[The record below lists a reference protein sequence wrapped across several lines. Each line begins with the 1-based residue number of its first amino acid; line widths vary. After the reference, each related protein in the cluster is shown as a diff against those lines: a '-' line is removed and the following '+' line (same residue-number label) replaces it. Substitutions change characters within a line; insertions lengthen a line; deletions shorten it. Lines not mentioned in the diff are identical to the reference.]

1 MTSGFAMQV
10 QTKYE
15 VKCRLKKGDQVI
27 VIAGK
32 NKGKTGSIDRIDK
45 KKDRVYVGGVNMAR
59 RHTKPSMGSP
69 EGGIV
74 EKIMPLAI
82 CKVAL
87 VDPQKNKPT
96 RVGIKVVDGKR
107 VRFAKLSGA
116 VLE

>member
-1 MTSGFAMQV
+1 MKAKS
-10 QTKYE
+10 KYQ

-32 NKGKTGSIDRIDK
+32 NKGKTGSIDRVDK
-45 KKDRVYVGGVNMAR
+45 KHDKVYVGGVNVSK

-74 EKIMPLAI
+74 DKIMPLHI

-87 VDPQKNKPT
+87 VDPTKKKAT
-96 RVGIKVVDGKR
+96 RIGTKMVDGKR
-107 VRFAKLSGA
+107 VRFAKASGT

>member
-1 MTSGFAMQV
+1 MKSGFIMQEKS
-10 QTKYE
+10 KYE

-45 KKDRVYVGGVNMAR
+45 KNDRVYVGGVNMSK

-74 EKIMPLAI
+74 EKVMPLHI
-82 CKVAL
+82 CKVSL

-96 RVGIKVVDGKR
+96 RVGIKLVDGKR